1 MSEKSK
7 PAYFIVQIKAKNFGE
22 LLERYAKH
30 AIPMLAKFGGE
41 MIAGSATPKLL
52 EGSWDGNWAAVLR
65 FPSMEAAE
73 AWYTSAEYRPLRD
86 LRIEELTEGG
96 RVMLLEGFDPTSLG
110 G

>member
-7 PAYFIVQIKAKNFGE
+7 AAYFIVQIKAKNFGE

-30 AIPMLAKFGGE
+30 AIPLLGKFGGE

-73 AWYTSAEYRPLRD
+73 AWYNSAEYRPLRD

>member
-1 MSEKSK
+1 MSEKPK
-7 PAYFIVQIKAKNFGE
+7 AAYFIVQIKAKDFGE
-22 LLERYAKH
+22 LLERYAKY
-30 AIPMLAKFGGE
+30 AIPLLAKFGGE
-41 MIAGSATPKLL
+41 MVAGSPTPKLL

-86 LRIEELTEGG
+86 LRMKELTESGLI
-96 RVMLLEGFDPTSLG
+96 MLLEEFDPTSLG